1 MLVKK
6 IAVKNVS
13 VKKTA
18 VKTLGLVALSAC
30 MLIAPGFALAKSKA
44 TDAALKQLESQK
56 FEEAAKALSAS
67 FDAGDGDAA
76 FYLGRMFELGLGTRA
91 DIKRAAG
98 LYQLAADKNSALGQ
112 NRLALVYI
120 RGEAGVLQDYS
131 QALDILKKAAAT
143 GNADAQFNY
152 ATMFEKGWGVSINMK
167 EAVNWFTKAAK
178 QDHIGAQNKL
188 ALAYRDGTGVKKNQ
202 KEALRWFAMAASQNN
217 PLALYEM
224 ANAFEEGK
232 LRPAKQG
239 TAYMLFNLAAAA
251 GLQQA
256 AVRRDN
262 ILRQLSS
269 DDVNKYQKLAR
280 NWVEQ
285 SSKDRLKTLNKGA

>member
-1 MLVKK
+1 MLAKST
-6 IAVKNVS
+6 IY
-13 VKKTA
+13 KTTGA
-18 VKTLGLVALSAC
+18 VALSAFLLLSP
-30 MLIAPGFALAKSKA
+30 MSLLAKSKA
-44 TDAALKQLESQK
+44 TDDALKQLESQK
-56 FEEAAKALSAS
+56 FEEAAKALSSS
-67 FDAGDGDAA
+67 FEAGDGDAA
-76 FYLGRMFELGLGTRA
+76 FYLGRMFELGLGTKA

-131 QALDILKKAAAT
+131 QALEILKKAAAT

-152 ATMFEKGWGVSINMK
+152 ATMFEKGWGLKPNMK
-167 EAVNWFTKAAK
+167 EAVTWFTKAAE
-178 QDHIGAQNKL
+178 QQHIGAQNKL
-188 ALAYRDGTGVKKNQ
+188 ALAYRDGSGIKEDQ
-202 KEALRWFAMAASQNN
+202 KQALRWFSEAAAQNN

-232 LRPAKQG
+232 FRPAKQG

-256 AVRRDN
+256 AARRDN
-262 ILRQLSS
+262 ILSKLSTE
-269 DDVNKYQKLAR
+269 DVNKYQKLAR
-280 NWVEQ
+280 SWVEQ
-285 SSKDRLKTLNKGA
+285 SSKDRLKTLNKGV